1 MSDVLDIVSWLKIYP
16 MPLMLSFKGI
26 ARPVAPSG
34 PDVSLPQQQA
44 QQPMGLPE
52 VSTDRPE
59 DPASQVIQPSSSASS
74 PTLDLQ
80 PQANTTEPVPN
91 TTYTAIIVIV
101 VLLILG
107 IAAFVILFFRRAR
120 TLKYKENQKDIIVQ
134 RALISDVPSETTNTK
149 KSSFLSESNQR
160 HMPYAAQHDHHVQ
173 YHQQT
178 ALTKIDQAEPL
189 SAISDSDILGNA
201 MNSSA
206 NQPRQ
211 HPILDGNRG
220 STDAF
225 NALTVSN
232 TFKESLSRHPTINSA
247 ISDPSGTDQV
257 LVEGHDF
264 TGVGKEPVGGNIF
277 GSGNDGKG

>member
-1 MSDVLDIVSWLKIYP
+1 
-16 MPLMLSFKGI
+16 
-26 ARPVAPSG
+26 
-34 PDVSLPQQQA
+34 
-44 QQPMGLPE
+44 MGLPE

-80 PQANTTEPVPN
+80 PQANTTKPVPN

-107 IAAFVILFFRRAR
+107 IAAVVILFFRRAR
-120 TLKYKENQKDIIVQ
+120 TLKYKNQKEILVQ
-134 RALISDVPSETTNTK
+134 RALISDVPNKTTNTK

-160 HMPYAAQHDHHVQ
+160 PMPVQHDHHVQ
-173 YHQQT
+173 YYQQT

-206 NQPRQ
+206 KQTCQ

-225 NALTVSN
+225 NALTISN

-247 ISDPSGTDQV
+247 ISDPSGTNQV